1 MNGYI
6 VIHKKKSDT
15 RTIIHYIYTTH
26 QKYKNILKK
35 YTQKLK
41 YNTFNTL
48 LKKLPDTVQFKKL
61 SRIYLIFFLLFIFL
75 SYLSSYG
82 IYVYTINTPFLS
94 LSLSTFSTLYSLFF
108 TLLTQIIS
116 FLIFIPSVYLYYF
129 YLPAGTAKSLRR
141 LFNSIFSSPI
151 LVNCC
156 CKFNMSLFNL
166 PFSNLVF

>member
-94 LSLSTFSTLYSLFF
+94 LSLYFLYSLLS
-108 TLLTQIIS
+108 LLHSPYTNN
-116 FLIFIPSVYLYYF
+116 FIPNIYTFSIPLLF
-129 YLPAGTAKSLRR
+129 LP
-141 LFNSIFSSPI
+141 SSWHSQI
-151 LVNCC
+151 TETII
-156 CKFNMSLFNL
+156 
-166 PFSNLVF
+166 